1 MDFHAVIFDWRGTLV
16 RTQPDREWVTD
27 GFNRLG
33 VLPNAAQIDETV
45 KAIVEANGRDD
56 RLDAPG
62 LDADVERHLRAYMD
76 VFGDAELP
84 EDLAVALY
92 ESESDF
98 RRNPFALDA
107 SGTVVALKAAGI
119 RVGILSDLHFD
130 PRPAF
135 QAAGILGHID
145 AFAIS
150 CELGLQ
156 KPDPAFFS
164 ASLEMLAVTVEDTLM
179 VGDRPGPD
187 GAAVDLG
194 MTTLLVPRLIEVTDR
209 RLHRVLRLCGVSA

>member
-1 MDFHAVIFDWRGTLV
+1 MDFQTVIFDWRGTLV
-16 RTQPDREWVTD
+16 RTPPDREWVAD
-27 GFNRLG
+27 AFNRLG
-33 VLPNAAQIDETV
+33 VLASTAQIDQTV
-45 KAIVEANGRDD
+45 NAIVEANGTNN

-62 LDADVERHLRAYMD
+62 LDANMERHLCAYRD
-76 VFGDAELP
+76 VFRDARLP
-84 EDLAVALY
+84 EELAAALY

-107 SGTVVALKAAGI
+107 GGTIEALKAAGV

-164 ASLEMLAVTVEDTLM
+164 ACLEMLATTAEDTLM

-194 MTTLLVPRLIEVTDR
+194 MTTLLVPRLKEVTDR
-209 RLHRVLRLCGVSA
+209 RLHRVLKLCGVSA